1 VRAIVVTT
9 PEDVKEQEV
18 PDYLD
23 HLVIPLPTPMRF
35 EPADAPLPTIADAY
49 PTVLLA
55 RHTIRHDDPRI
66 GERVAFWPTSW
77 ADYWGMDAI
86 KRAGML
92 P

>member
-1 VRAIVVTT
+1 MIAIVVTT

-23 HLVIPLPTPMRF
+23 RLVIPLP
-35 EPADAPLPTIADAY
+35 APFRAEAYGEALPKVMEAY
-49 PTVLLA
+49 PTVMLA

-66 GERVAFWPTSW
+66 AERVAFWPTSW
-77 ADYWGMDAI
+77 ADHWGMDAI